1 MVAVTS
7 LIPEIRR
14 KLGASK
20 FKDLLI
26 EDLGWDNPHDKRSFD
41 VKVDDERR
49 VSVSPIAMKRGMTV
63 YQCDEIPTADV
74 MASVDRAVSKKSLER
89 LIIYSDDSQQV
100 WRWPEARKAG
110 GTRFVSHRFE
120 PDAPSDALIQRLVSI
135 HFEMDEEHN
144 LTILDV
150 LQRVRSAFNSDEV
163 TEKFYKEYKANH
175 EMLCETIKGLK
186 TPEEKSW
193 YASLMLNRLMFIY
206 FMQKKGFL
214 DNNSNYLSD
223 SLTKVQGLKGKNK
236 FYQFY
241 RDFLL
246 PLFHEGLGSEDVPQ
260 VDGEIQQIIGD
271 VPYINGGIFAKHPL
285 EEGSRLNIPDEA
297 FKDVFAFLDRYRWHL
312 DERTVAGQG
321 EINPEVLGYIFEKY
335 VNQKQQ
341 GAYYTKEDVTGYM
354 VTSTVV
360 PVIVAR
366 LSEFTKLTPWSLIA
380 EQPLRYIPE
389 SMRFGMDQ
397 VPPKEVLSAPLD
409 EYGKLDELADSTIGL
424 PGERWRES
432 LDRHARVR
440 QIVDRASH
448 GEINSSEV
456 VLELN
461 LDILTFALDWIGL
474 MREPG
479 EIAKTWTL
487 LKSLNVLDPTC
498 GSGAF
503 LFAAADVLEE
513 FYEVVIGRA
522 VELLA
527 EGKDTKDKELQ
538 KLVEEMKRHPSD
550 SYFRL
555 KTIVLENIYG
565 VDIMAEAIEIARLRL
580 FLTLVARLERRDEIE
595 PLPDLDM
602 NIKVGNTLVGCSTF
616 ANAEATFSGS
626 LLAIQQLND
635 LKPQVDSLTASYNNF
650 VEIQRSSTSGI
661 KLIDAKRELVSK
673 SAVVRLSLDQLFA
686 SETGITESKFDKW
699 KQSHVPFHWFVEF
712 PEALSSGGF
721 DVVIGNPPYIKRTD
735 VLKQYQ
741 FSGFKSGGLYDIFA
755 PCMERSISL
764 LRNDGAFPMIVP
776 IAFQFSD
783 EYAPIRGLVAERLPL
798 RYLGTYSRNPSSLFD
813 ASVGVRSTIVSGIAT
828 GHSQVY
834 TTPLRRWVDSGR
846 EYLFASTRF
855 SRILPDPGQNAWPR
869 LGSHRLSDLYERL
882 MDSGQSVGISTQR
895 SGHELGFKKIAL
907 YYLSIYIDEP
917 PSWTLRGRRVPQTA
931 IGALR
936 FSTANERDLAFS
948 MLSGRLCAWW
958 WSATGDDF
966 NVTSSLF
973 ERFPIGIDQ
982 VASIEPKLLKIA
994 RKLRV
999 EQPKHPLV
1007 TKYAGKEMGNYDMS
1021 RCRHITDQADRLILE
1036 HLGLGEYWPDIL
1048 LADAWLAKATGE
1060 RPGTRRKWPFPL

>member
-14 KLGASK
+14 KLGAGK

-26 EDLGWDNPHDKRSFD
+26 EDLGWDNPHDTRSFN

-89 LIIYSDDSQQV
+89 LIIYSDASQQV

-120 PDAPSDALIQRLVSI
+120 PDSPSDALVQRLVSV
-135 HFEMDEEHN
+135 HFEIAEEKN

-214 DNNSNYLSD
+214 DNNPNYLRD
-223 SLTKVQGLKGKNK
+223 SLVKVQSLRGKNE
-236 FYQFY
+236 FYKYY

-246 PLFHEGLGSEDVPQ
+246 PLFHEGLGSEESPQ
-260 VDGEIQQIIGD
+260 VDSEIQVIIGD
-271 VPYINGGIFAKHPL
+271 VPYINGGIFAKHLL
-285 EEGSRLNIPDEA
+285 EESARLDIPDQA
-297 FKDVFAFLDRYRWHL
+297 FEDVFAFLDRYRWHL
-312 DERTVAGQG
+312 DERTVAEQG

-354 VTSTVV
+354 VTSTIV

-366 LSEFTKLTPWSLIA
+366 LSELTKQAPWSLISD
-380 EQPLRYIPE
+380 QPLRYIPE

-397 VPPKEVLSAPLD
+397 VIPEDVLSAPLD
-409 EYGKLDELADSTIGL
+409 EYGKLDELSNLSVGL

-440 QIVDRASH
+440 QIVDRASR

-461 LDILTFALDWIGL
+461 LDILTFALDWIGV

-522 VELLA
+522 VELVA

-538 KLVEEMKRHPSD
+538 KLVDEMKRHPSD

-616 ANAEATFSGS
+616 ANAEVTFSGS

-635 LKPQVDSLTASYNNF
+635 LKPHVDSLTASYNNF
-650 VEIQRSSTSGI
+650 VEIQRSSTSGA
-661 KLIDAKRELVSK
+661 KLIAAKRELVSQ

-699 KQSHVPFHWFVEF
+699 KQSHIPFHWFVEF

-721 DVVIGNPPYIKRTD
+721 DVVIGNPPYIKRSD

-764 LRNDGAFPMIVP
+764 LRNDGAFSMIVP
-776 IAFQFSD
+776 IALQFSD
-783 EYAPIRGLVAERLPL
+783 DYQIIRKEIAEELSSL
-798 RYLGTYSRNPSSLFD
+798 FISTYSRNPSSLF
-813 ASVGVRSTIVSGIAT
+813 AAGVGVRSTIVT
-828 GHSQVY
+828 GLRQGHKSIY
-834 TTPLRRWVDSGR
+834 TTSLRRWADVGR
-846 EYLFASTRF
+846 QHLFATNQFARLEASDTGK
-855 SRILPDPGQNAWPR
+855 PWPR
-869 LGSHRLSDLYERL
+869 LGSERLSGLRKSLHALGGVVEL
-882 MDSGQSVGISTQR
+882 STRR
-895 SGHELGFKKIAL
+895 SGFAVGFKDIAL
-907 YYLSIYIDEP
+907 YYLSVFMDDP
-917 PSWTLRGRRVPQTA
+917 PCWTMKGKRAPQPSVSYMYFATEDDQ
-931 IGALR
+931 
-936 FSTANERDLAFS
+936 SLAYVL
-948 MLSGRLCAWW
+948 LSGRLMSWW
-958 WSATGDDF
+958 WGSTGDDF
-966 NVTSSLF
+966 HLTKGLLESLPIGLSSLRDKSK
-973 ERFPIGIDQ
+973 ELQ
-982 VASIEPKLLKIA
+982 KLAK
-994 RKLRV
+994 KLRL

>member
-14 KLGASK
+14 KLGAGK

-26 EDLGWDNPHDKRSFD
+26 EDLGWDNPHDTRSFN

-49 VSVSPIAMKRGMTV
+49 VSISPIAMKRGMTV

-120 PDAPSDALIQRLVSI
+120 PASPSDALVQRLVSV
-135 HFEMDEEHN
+135 HFEIEEEKN

-175 EMLCETIKGLK
+175 EMLCEIIKGLK

-214 DNNSNYLSD
+214 DNNPNYLRD
-223 SLTKVQGLKGKNK
+223 SLVKVQSLRGKNK
-236 FYQFY
+236 FYKYY

-246 PLFHEGLGSEDVPQ
+246 PLFHEGLGSEESPQ
-260 VDGEIQQIIGD
+260 VDSEIQVVIGD
-271 VPYINGGIFAKHPL
+271 VPYINGGIFAKHLL
-285 EEGSRLNIPDEA
+285 EESARLDIPDEA
-297 FKDVFAFLDRYRWHL
+297 FEDVFAFLDRYRWHL
-312 DERTVAGQG
+312 DERTVADQG

-354 VTSTVV
+354 VTSTIV

-366 LSEFTKLTPWSLIA
+366 LSELTKQAPWSLISD
-380 EQPLRYIPE
+380 QPLRYIPE

-397 VPPKEVLSAPLD
+397 VIPEDVLSAPVD
-409 EYGKLDELADSTIGL
+409 QYGKLDELSHLSVGL

-432 LDRHARVR
+432 LDRHARVQ
-440 QIVDRASH
+440 QIVERASR
-448 GEINSSEV
+448 GDINSSEV

-461 LDILTFALDWIGL
+461 LDILTFTLDWIGL

-487 LKSLNVLDPTC
+487 LKSLNILDPTC

-538 KLVEEMKRHPSD
+538 KLVDEMKRHPSD

-616 ANAEATFSGS
+616 ANAESTFSGS

-650 VEIQRSSTSGI
+650 VEIQRSSTSGA
-661 KLIDAKRELVSK
+661 KLIAAKRELVSQ

-699 KQSHVPFHWFVEF
+699 KQSHIPFHWFVEF

-741 FSGFKSGGLYDIFA
+741 FSGFKSGELYDIFA

-764 LRNDGAFPMIVP
+764 LRNDGAFSMIVP

-783 EYAPIRGLVAERLPL
+783 EYSIIRKVMSDALPL
-798 RYLGTYSRNPSSLFD
+798 VYTSTYSRRPSALFD
-813 ASVGVRSTIVSGIAT
+813 AGVRPSIVVGLR
-828 GHSQVY
+828 GSQTRLY
-834 TTPLRRWVDSGR
+834 AGPIRRWQR
-846 EYLFASTRF
+846 EFRPNLFQTLKYSVVGSSWTNGE
-855 SRILPDPGQNAWPR
+855 SWPR
-869 LGSHRLSDLYERL
+869 LGSKKIAQM
-882 MDSGQSVGISTQR
+882 MDSLIARGGAIGKHTVR
-895 SGHELGFKKIAL
+895 SGPELGFKKIAL
-907 YYLSIYIDEP
+907 YYLSVYVDEP
-917 PSWTLRGRRVPQTA
+917 PAWDMRGRRVPHTA
-931 IGALR
+931 TGC
-936 FSTANERDLAFS
+936 LAFS
-948 MLSGRLCAWW
+948 SEADRDIAFLLLAGRLGFWW
-958 WSATGDDF
+958 WSTVGDDF
-966 NVTSSLF
+966 NVTAGMFQSLPVSLD
-973 ERFPIGIDQ
+973 ELQPIKK
-982 VASIEPKLLKIA
+982 ELLRIA
-994 RKLRV
+994 QQLKKEQLR
-999 EQPKHPLV
+999 HPLV
-1007 TKYAGKEMGNYDMS
+1007 TKKAGKWNGNYDMS
-1021 RCRHITDQADRLILE
+1021 RCRHITDKSDYMILAQ
-1036 HLGLGEYWPDIL
+1036 LGLSDFWAQL
-1048 LADAWLAKATGE
+1048 LLSDSELVKSTDE
-1060 RPGTRRKWPFPL
+1060 VSDSRREWPFPL

>member
-7 LIPEIRR
+7 LIPKIRK
-14 KLGASK
+14 KLGEGK

-26 EDLGWDNPHDKRSFD
+26 EDLGWDNPNDVREFD
-41 VKVDDERR
+41 VSLDDDRR
-49 VSVSPIAMKRGMTV
+49 ISVSPIATKRGMTV
-63 YQCDEIPTADV
+63 YRCDEIPTADV
-74 MASVDRAVSKKSLER
+74 MARIDRAVSKKSLER

-100 WRWPEARKAG
+100 WRWPEVRKAG

-135 HFEMDEEHN
+135 HFEMDEENN

-175 EMLCETIKGLK
+175 EMLCKTIKGLK

-223 SLTKVQGLKGKNK
+223 SLTKVQGLRGKNK

-260 VDGEIQQIIGD
+260 VDSEIQQIIGD
-271 VPYINGGIFAKHPL
+271 VPYINGGIFAKHLL

-366 LSEFTKLTPWSLIA
+366 LSELTKLAPWSLIA

-397 VPPKEVLSAPLD
+397 VPPEEVISAPLD
-409 EYGKLDELADSTIGL
+409 EYGKLDELADSSIGL

-527 EGKDTKDKELQ
+527 EGKDTGDKELQ

-616 ANAEATFSGS
+616 ANAESTFSGS

-635 LKPQVDSLTASYNNF
+635 LIPQVDSLTASYNNF

-764 LRNDGAFPMIVP
+764 LRNDGAFSMIIP
-776 IAFQFSD
+776 IALQFSD
-783 EYAPIRGLVAERLPL
+783 DYQIIRKEIAEELSSL
-798 RYLGTYSRNPSSLFD
+798 FISTYSRNPSSLF
-813 ASVGVRSTIVSGIAT
+813 AAGVGVRSTIVT
-828 GHSQVY
+828 GLRQGYKSIY
-834 TTPLRRWVDSGR
+834 TTSLRRWADVGR
-846 EYLFASTRF
+846 QHLFATNQFAR
-855 SRILPDPGQNAWPR
+855 LETTDLGMPWPR
-869 LGSHRLSDLYERL
+869 LGSERLSGLRQALQALGGVVEL
-882 MDSGQSVGISTQR
+882 STRR
-895 SGHELGFKKIAL
+895 SGFAVGFKDIAL
-907 YYLSIYIDEP
+907 YYLSVFLDDP
-917 PSWTLRGRRVPQTA
+917 PCWTMRGKRFPQPSVSHMYFATEDDQS
-931 IGALR
+931 L
-936 FSTANERDLAFS
+936 SYVL
-948 MLSGRLCAWW
+948 LSGRLMCWW
-958 WSATGDDF
+958 WGSTGDDF
-966 NVTSSLF
+966 HLTKGLLESLPIGLSSLR
-973 ERFPIGIDQ
+973 EKSKELQ
-982 VASIEPKLLKIA
+982 KIA
-994 RKLRV
+994 KKLRA
-999 EQPKHPLV
+999 EQAKNPLV

>member
-14 KLGASK
+14 KLRAGK

-26 EDLGWDNPHDKRSFD
+26 EDLGWDNPHDTRSFD

-120 PDAPSDALIQRLVSI
+120 PDSPSDALVQRLVSV
-135 HFEMDEEHN
+135 HFEIEEEKN

-214 DNNSNYLSD
+214 DNNPNYLRD
-223 SLTKVQGLKGKNK
+223 SLVKVQSLRGKNK
-236 FYQFY
+236 FYKYY

-246 PLFHEGLGSEDVPQ
+246 PLFHEGLGSEESPQ
-260 VDGEIQQIIGD
+260 VDSEIQVIIGD
-271 VPYINGGIFAKHPL
+271 VPYINGGIFAKHLL
-285 EEGSRLNIPDEA
+285 EESARLDIPDQA
-297 FKDVFAFLDRYRWHL
+297 FEDVFAFLDRYRWHL
-312 DERTVAGQG
+312 DERTVAEQG

-354 VTSTVV
+354 VTSTIV

-366 LSEFTKLTPWSLIA
+366 LSELTKQAPWSLIA
-380 EQPLRYIPE
+380 DQPLRYIPE

-397 VPPKEVLSAPLD
+397 VIPEDVLSAPVD
-409 EYGKLDELADSTIGL
+409 RYGKLDELSDLSIGL

-440 QIVDRASH
+440 QIVDRASC

-461 LDILTFALDWIGL
+461 LDILTFTLDWIGL
-474 MREPG
+474 IREPR

-487 LKSLNVLDPTC
+487 LKSLNILDPTC

-538 KLVEEMKRHPSD
+538 KLVDEMKRHPSD

-616 ANAEATFSGS
+616 ANAESTFSGS

-635 LKPQVDSLTASYNNF
+635 LKPKVDSLTASYNNF
-650 VEIQRSSTSGI
+650 VEIQRSSTSGA
-661 KLIDAKRELVSK
+661 KLIAAKRELVTQ

-686 SETGITESKFDKW
+686 SETGITESKFDTW
-699 KQSHVPFHWFVEF
+699 KQSHIPFHWFVEF

-721 DVVIGNPPYIKRTD
+721 DVVIGNPPYIKRAD

-741 FSGFKSGGLYDIFA
+741 FSGFKSGDLYDIFA

-764 LRNDGAFPMIVP
+764 LRNDGAFSMIVP

-783 EYAPIRGLVAERLPL
+783 DYAVIRKAVSDELSGIFTT
-798 RYLGTYSRNPSSLFD
+798 TYSRRPSALFE
-813 ASVGVRSTIVSGIAT
+813 AGVRPVIVTGCRQWRRVLNSGFIRRWHEEFREHLFSTASYA
-828 GHSQVY
+828 Q
-834 TTPLRRWVDSGR
+834 TPLEWVDGER
-846 EYLFASTRF
+846 
-855 SRILPDPGQNAWPR
+855 WPR
-869 LGSHRLSDLYERL
+869 LGTTNLQRLFSGLLSGRSSIGHSTVRVGER
-882 MDSGQSVGISTQR
+882 
-895 SGHELGFKKIAL
+895 LGFKNIAL
-907 YYLSIYIDEP
+907 YYLSVFSEDP
-917 PSWTLRGRRVPQTA
+917 PAWTLRGRRTPQTKVGTISFA
-931 IGALR
+931 SKR
-936 FSTANERDLAFS
+936 ERDLAFVL
-948 MLSGRLCAWW
+948 LSGRLGVWW
-958 WSATGDDF
+958 WGATGDDF
-966 NVTSSLF
+966 DVTVDLLKS
-973 ERFPIGIDQ
+973 FPIGIEQ
-982 VASIEPKLLKIA
+982 ISAIESQLLDLA
-994 RKLRV
+994 VKLRR
-999 EQPKHPLV
+999 EQMRHPMV
-1007 TKYAGKEMGNYDMS
+1007 TKKAGKFIGNYDMS
-1021 RCRHITDQADRLILE
+1021 RCRHITDLADTLVLD
-1036 HLGLGEYWPDIL
+1036 HLGLGEFWADVL
-1048 LADAWLAKATGE
+1048 LADAWLSKSTGE
-1060 RPGTRRKWPFPL
+1060 SRGTRRSWPFPL